1 MKLRGRGC
9 LLLVKC
15 LSRGS
20 LATAI
25 DDLDAGDDYDF

>member
-15 LSRGS
+15 LSLGG

-25 DDLDAGDDYDF
+25 DDLDAVDDYDF